1 MSDETTQ
8 PSETTSET
16 TTEAVVENNGEATEQ
31 TTTYMDG
38 KYDSISS
45 WENGHKELQKSY
57 TQKTQ
62 EYNDKMKAFPGSPE
76 AYELADGI
84 ETTSRL
90 ESLEAWGKENGLSN
104 EGLNSIIKMDTE
116 ATQKAQEAY
125 VAEQKEV
132 LGKDAETRLTNL
144 SDWARAQVGED
155 MMDTFG
161 GMITS
166 AKGVEMMEGLM
177 KQMQGTAPA
186 PAQQTQTVSKESLNE
201 MRFAV
206 DKNSGERRMSI
217 DPAYRAKVEALEA
230 EMMGRG

>member
-1 MSDETTQ
+1 MSEETTQ
-8 PSETTSET
+8 PSETTET
-16 TTEAVVENNGEATEQ
+16 TTEATAETVVENNGEATEQ
-31 TTTYMDG
+31 TTSYANG
-38 KYDSISS
+38 KYDSVSALETGYS
-45 WENGHKELQKSY
+45 ELQKSY
-57 TQKTQ
+57 SQKLGGF
-62 EYNDKMKAFPGSPE
+62 DGAPKD
-76 AYELADGI
+76 YELAEGV
-84 ETTSRL
+84 ETTPRL
-90 ESLEAWGKENGLSN
+90 EALQAWGKENQLN
-104 EGLNSIIKMDTE
+104 NDALNSIVQMDVE
-116 ATQKAQEAY
+116 ATEKAQEAY
-125 VAEQKEV
+125 VTEQKEI

-186 PAQQTQTVSKESLNE
+186 PAQQTQTVSKDTLNE
-201 MRFAV
+201 MRFAI

-230 EMMGRG
+230 DMAGRG